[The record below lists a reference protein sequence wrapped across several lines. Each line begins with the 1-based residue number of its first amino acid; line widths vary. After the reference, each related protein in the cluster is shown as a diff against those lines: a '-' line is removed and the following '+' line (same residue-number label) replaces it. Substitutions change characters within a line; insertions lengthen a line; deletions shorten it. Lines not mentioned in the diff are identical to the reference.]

1 MTKTYIRI
9 IIYAAATLAMAVSLT
24 FAITTRQHC
33 MTLKK
38 EVKNQQTIIDS
49 LLVKPN
55 AMIDCKLYVTDKSVN
70 KINGRYNKGTITMP
84 QERRYILL
92 IDSTKIGVRK

>member
-1 MTKTYIRI
+1 MKTHIRI
-9 IIYAAATLAMAVSLT
+9 ILYTAAFLMLAVSLT
-24 FAITTRQHC
+24 FAITTHQHC
-33 MTLKK
+33 ITLKK

-55 AMIDCKLYVTDKSVN
+55 AAIECNLYVTDRSIN

-84 QERRYILL
+84 QERRYILS
-92 IDSTKIGVRK
+92 IDSSKISVK